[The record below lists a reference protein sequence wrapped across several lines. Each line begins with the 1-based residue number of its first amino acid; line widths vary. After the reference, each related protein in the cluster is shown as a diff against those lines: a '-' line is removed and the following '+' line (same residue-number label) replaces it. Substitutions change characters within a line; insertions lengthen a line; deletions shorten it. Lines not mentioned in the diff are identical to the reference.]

1 MHETTVWGER
11 ARLAAWS
18 ALVNIDELGLDDDGR
33 VRVVELARSLTERPD
48 QRKARLLRE
57 ALSRSTGLTVST
69 VVSWLDEVPAA

>member
-1 MHETTVWGER
+1 MHEATVWGER

-33 VRVVELARSLTERPD
+33 VQVVELARSLTELPD

-69 VVSWLDEVPAA
+69 VVSWLDEVPTT